1 MIPQLA
7 IGIGFVAVTAKVI
20 GDAAT
25 FGASYGMGRKYG
37 RKICESMDLL
47 ESKVTEFVTNKLKS

>member
-7 IGIGFVAVTAKVI
+7 LGIGALAVTARVV

-25 FGASYGMGRKYG
+25 FGASYGIGRKYG
-37 RKICESMDLL
+37 RKICESMDIF
-47 ESKVTEFVTNKLKS
+47 ESKVATFVRSKLKD